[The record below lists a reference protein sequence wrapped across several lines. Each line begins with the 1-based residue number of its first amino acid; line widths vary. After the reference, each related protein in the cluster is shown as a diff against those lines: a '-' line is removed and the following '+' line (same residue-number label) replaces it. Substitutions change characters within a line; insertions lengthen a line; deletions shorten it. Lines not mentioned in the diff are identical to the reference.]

1 MFKLSVIGVAMIAAA
16 SASVFQDKMA
26 LKNLASNSTVPP
38 YPEELLN
45 DYYET
50 LQNSNVTSP

>member
-1 MFKLSVIGVAMIAAA
+1 MFKLTVIGIAMIATA
-16 SASVFQDKMA
+16 SAAVFQDKMA

-38 YPEELLN
+38 TPEELLN

-50 LQNSNVTSP
+50 LENSNVTSP

>member
-1 MFKLSVIGVAMIAAA
+1 MFKLTVIGIAMIATA
-16 SASVFQDKMA
+16 SAAVFQDKMA

-38 YPEELLN
+38 TPEEFLN

-50 LQNSNVTSP
+50 LENSNVTSP